1 MKPERVRQLAIQ
13 TLEIDEQRGA
23 FERALETLSANDR
36 LAMELLLAE
45 SGPLSGLSLGR
56 VNMLELLGKVAMWC
70 ATNDMW
76 GYRHNGKAPKEQEE

>member
-45 SGPLSGLSLGR
+45 SGPLSGLGLGR
-56 VNMLELLGKVAMWC
+56 VNKLELLGKIAMWC
-70 ATNDMW
+70 AINDIG
-76 GYRHNGKAPKEQEE
+76 GYRHNGRAPKEQEE